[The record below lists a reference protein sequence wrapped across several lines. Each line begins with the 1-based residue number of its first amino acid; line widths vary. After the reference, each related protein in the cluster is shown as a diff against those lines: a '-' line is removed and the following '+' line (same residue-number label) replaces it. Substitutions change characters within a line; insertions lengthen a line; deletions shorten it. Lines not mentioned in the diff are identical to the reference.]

1 MRISMAVAGI
11 ALAMGLAGCSAE
23 VSVGGGGNSET
34 PSASASAEQTMP
46 TDAQTYTSDKYGFS
60 FSYAPPFKQLNDTSW
75 QAQSGASSADSVA
88 VFDTDGTEVGG
99 QYRDAFVVN
108 VYELN
113 ATITDENMDDVKS
126 ELEQSVIPQLEQSSE
141 DMQISELTPTTVSGL
156 NGYQADAQ
164 FSVDDTPMTSTMY
177 FLFDGDIEYQL
188 LTQSATDRW
197 DELAPAFEAM
207 VNSFSVA
214 PTSAASASAA

>member
-1 MRISMAVAGI
+1 MRISMAVAGV
-11 ALAMGLAGCSAE
+11 ALAVGMAGCSAE
-23 VSVGGGGNSET
+23 VSVGGGSSESST
-34 PSASASAEQTMP
+34 PSASADQTMP
-46 TDAQTYTSDKYGFS
+46 ADSKTYTSDKYGFS
-60 FSYAPPFKQLNDTSW
+60 FSYAPPFEQQNDTSW

-88 VFDTDGTEVGG
+88 VFDTEGTEVGG

-113 ATITDENMDDVKS
+113 ATITDENMADVKS
-126 ELEQSVIPQLEQSSE
+126 ELEQSVIPQLEQSSA

-164 FSVDDTPMTSTMY
+164 FTVEDTPMTSTLY
-177 FLFDGDIEYQL
+177 FLFNGNIEYQL
-188 LTQSATDRW
+188 LTQAATDRW
-197 DELAPAFEAM
+197 QELAPTFEQM

-214 PTSAASASAA
+214 PTAATSESAA